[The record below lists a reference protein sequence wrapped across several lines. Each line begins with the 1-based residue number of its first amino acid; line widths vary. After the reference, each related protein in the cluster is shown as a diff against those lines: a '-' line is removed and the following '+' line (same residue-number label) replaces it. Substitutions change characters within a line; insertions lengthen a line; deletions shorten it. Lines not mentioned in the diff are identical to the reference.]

1 MSESTRTSRAPAEKR
16 LTYQQWKRRKM
27 LRLARNWVLFLAG
40 CAAVVA
46 LLTGGIL
53 WLLPKVHGLLAGPK
67 VFAASVYDGTDY
79 VFNAADARLVLVNAN
94 LPYTAEPAPLLDTAD
109 EATGQQLEAEAAMQ
123 YRSMAAA
130 AQADGVSLILVAGYQ
145 DADTRQAA
153 YEARVQTYR
162 DKRKSE
168 EEAARLAATIQPTAN
183 ANEHGTGYAADILSA
198 DNPQQDTGFAE
209 TRAYEW
215 LTAYAAE
222 YGFILRYPQD
232 RQAAT
237 GIVFEPWHWRYVG
250 VENALAIRA
259 SGLSLE
265 EFIALQRAD

>member
-1 MSESTRTSRAPAEKR
+1 MSEPTRTSRAPADKR

-79 VFNAADARLVLVNAN
+79 VFDAADARLTLVNAN
-94 LPYTAEPAPLLDTAD
+94 LPFDEEPSPTLDAAD
-109 EATGQQLEAEAAMQ
+109 EAGTQLEAEAAQQ
-123 YRSMAAA
+123 YRSMAEA
-130 AQADGVSLILVAGYQ
+130 AQADGITLTLVTGYQ
-145 DADTRQAA
+145 DADTRTAA
-153 YEARVQTYR
+153 YEAQKQTYLAR
-162 DKRKSE
+162 HKSE
-168 EEAARLAATIQPTAN
+168 EEASARAAAILPEAD
-183 ANEHGTGYAADILSA
+183 ANEHGTGYAADILSTDYTA
-198 DNPQQDTGFAE
+198 QDTGFAD
-209 TRAYEW
+209 TRAYQW

-222 YGFILRYPQD
+222 YGFILRYPED
-232 RQAAT
+232 RQAIT
-237 GIVFEPWHWRYVG
+237 GVVFEPWHWRYVG

-265 EFIALQRAD
+265 EFLAEQKAL

>member
-1 MSESTRTSRAPAEKR
+1 MSEPTRTSRAPADKR

-53 WLLPKVHGLLAGPK
+53 WLLPKVHSLLAGPK
-67 VFAASVYDGTDY
+67 VFAASVYNGADY
-79 VFNAADARLVLVNAN
+79 VFNAADTRLTLVNAN
-94 LPYTAEPAPLLDTAD
+94 LPYAAEPTPLLDIAD
-109 EATGQQLEAEAAMQ
+109 ETTGQQLEAEAAMQ

-130 AQADGVSLILVAGYQ
+130 AQADGVSLTLVAGYQ
-145 DADTRQAA
+145 DADTRQDA

-168 EEAARLAATIQPTAN
+168 EEAARLAATIQPAAN

-198 DNPQQDTGFAE
+198 DDPQQNTSFAE

-232 RQAAT
+232 RQASCSSRGT
-237 GIVFEPWHWRYVG
+237 GAMWGWKMPLPS
-250 VENALAIRA
+250 APAA
-259 SGLSLE
+259 
-265 EFIALQRAD
+265 